1 MRGKLGTRSTERMIA
16 LQASEATLWVSKGVL
31 SFQGYVTVAIGMHQ
45 HASNEIH
52 DTPMVTHT
60 SA

>member
-1 MRGKLGTRSTERMIA
+1 MP
-16 LQASEATLWVSKGVL
+16 LWVLKGL
-31 SFQGYVTVAIGMHQ
+31 SFEGYATVAIDMHQ

-60 SA
+60 RA

>member
-1 MRGKLGTRSTERMIA
+1 MRGKLGTRSTERLIA
-16 LQASEATLWVSKGVL
+16 LQAADVTVGVKGR
-31 SFQGYVTVAIGMHQ
+31 SFQGYATVAIGMHQ

-60 SA
+60 RA